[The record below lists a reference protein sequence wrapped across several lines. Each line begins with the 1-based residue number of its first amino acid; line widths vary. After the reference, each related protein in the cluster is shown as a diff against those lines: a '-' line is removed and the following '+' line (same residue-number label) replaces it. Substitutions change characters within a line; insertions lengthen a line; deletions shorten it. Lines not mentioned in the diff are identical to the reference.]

1 MKYQNLIHQIFSRQI
16 FTKLLTVTHYIV
28 IDVLIDETQ
37 HILHS
42 NNGKKTLFMVSAIDV
57 IHEKF
62 IAKIYPLKWKTR
74 KT

>member
-1 MKYQNLIHQIFSRQI
+1 M
-16 FTKLLTVTHYIV
+16 
-28 IDVLIDETQ
+28 VLIDETQ

-42 NNGKKTLFMVSAIDV
+42 NNYKKNSFMVSAIDV